1 MLLSQCISYWNIVI
15 TMLNYLEDYN
25 LYGRYEPKDNMVHL
39 TPYMFKKIPGSTP
52 VAANVK

>member
-15 TMLNYLEDYN
+15 TMLNCLEDYK